1 MAQQLRQFLR
11 LKKVSELVGYQRSTI
26 YTKIQAGEFPKS
38 YPLGARA
45 VGWLSDE
52 ISEWQDARIKAGQ
65 RERSQA

>member
-11 LKKVSELVGYQRSTI
+11 LKRVTELVGYQRSAI
-26 YTKIQAGEFPKS
+26 YAKIQAGEFPRS

-52 ISEWQDARIKAGQ
+52 IDQWIDARIKAGQ
-65 RERSQA
+65 EGRA